1 MDPRRFDCRFNLL
14 QQRPRFLLAQ
24 KVTITLG
31 YFLGP
36 SLGIDT
42 KKLVHLRHDPNR
54 GLIFGIEFNRV
65 KKFPPCMCPTAC
77 MHDSGS
83 AHSVIC
89 TVAVALEYS
98 CKISKE
104 PFGSFPFTPKPEIEH
119 HRPVGSTVLPEISL
133 AVLSSAI
140 VHLYAHRSFIRLDVV
155 AFQNFPSHCGYD
167 RTQQF
172 ANSHHPTVHRRPGQL
187 DPRFPLKDRA
197 LVASKTVGLMRIS
210 LFIPYFSE
218 VAGRGDL
225 LKYFSLVSW
234 SVKRPSSE
242 S

>member
-65 KKFPPCMCPTAC
+65 QKFPPCMCPTAC

-89 TVAVALEYS
+89 TVAVALEDS

-119 HRPVGSTVLPEISL
+119 HRPVGSTVARDKLGGSFLCHRASVRPPEFHPPGCSRPPKVPVPLLLRSDSAARQL
-133 AVLSSAI
+133 ASP
-140 VHLYAHRSFIRLDVV
+140 
-155 AFQNFPSHCGYD
+155 N
-167 RTQQF
+167 
-172 ANSHHPTVHRRPGQL
+172 
-187 DPRFPLKDRA
+187 
-197 LVASKTVGLMRIS
+197 
-210 LFIPYFSE
+210 
-218 VAGRGDL
+218 
-225 LKYFSLVSW
+225 
-234 SVKRPSSE
+234 RPSSPGTAR
-242 S
+242 SPFPAQGSRSGDRSVHGRHICSRPCQ